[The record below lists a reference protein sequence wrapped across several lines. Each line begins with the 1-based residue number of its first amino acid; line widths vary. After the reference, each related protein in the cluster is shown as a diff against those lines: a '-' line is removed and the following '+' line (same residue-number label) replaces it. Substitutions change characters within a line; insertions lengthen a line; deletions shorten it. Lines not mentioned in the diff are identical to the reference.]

1 MTTST
6 QIHSGMRMTPEEFR
20 NLPEAGPRCEL
31 LEGVLYLMPEPA
43 LDHQFLVQLL
53 WKYLFDQLTV
63 AGLAHTYIPVNVIV
77 SGDDYLSPDIIVV
90 RASRAEML
98 GEVWVNGAPDI
109 VVEVLSTDR
118 DRDLV
123 DKRRLYAAAGVPEYW
138 ILDGEADALTAL
150 ELGNDGAYRERAVL
164 TAADT
169 LTTPLFREFTL
180 PLTQVF
186 DHPARIRR
194 ED

>member
-1 MTTST
+1 
-6 QIHSGMRMTPEEFR
+6 MTPEEFR

-63 AGLAHTYIPVNVIV
+63 GGLAHTYIPVNVIV

-90 RASRAEML
+90 RASRSEML

-123 DKRRLYAAAGVPEYW
+123 DKRGLYAAAGVPEYW
-138 ILDGEADALTAL
+138 ILDGDADTLTAL
-150 ELGNDGAYRERAVL
+150 ELADDGLYQERAVL
-164 TAADT
+164 TTADT
-169 LTTPLFREFTL
+169 LTTPLFPEFSL
-180 PLTQVF
+180 PLAQVF
-186 DHPARIRR
+186 DHPARIQRQ
-194 ED
+194 E

>member
-1 MTTST
+1 
-6 QIHSGMRMTPEEFR
+6 MTPEEFR

-63 AGLAHTYIPVNVIV
+63 IGLAYTYIPVNVIV

-90 RASRAEML
+90 RASRSEML

-123 DKRRLYAAAGVPEYW
+123 DKRQLYALTGVPEYW
-138 ILDGEADALTAL
+138 ILDGDADTLTAL
-150 ELGNDGAYRERAVL
+150 ELADDGTYRERPVL
-164 TAADT
+164 TASDT
-169 LTTPLFREFTL
+169 LTTPLFPEFSL
-180 PLTQVF
+180 PLAQVF

-194 ED
+194 QE

>member
-1 MTTST
+1 
-6 QIHSGMRMTPEEFR
+6 MTPEEFR

-63 AGLAHTYIPVNVIV
+63 GGLAHTYIPVNVIV

-90 RASRAEML
+90 RASRSEML

-123 DKRRLYAAAGVPEYW
+123 DKCRLYAAAGVPEYW
-138 ILDGEADALTAL
+138 ILDGDADTLTAL
-150 ELGNDGAYRERAVL
+150 ELADDGTYRERTVL
-164 TAADT
+164 TAADA
-169 LTTPLFREFTL
+169 LTTPLFPELGL
-180 PLTQVF
+180 PMEQVF
-186 DHPARIRR
+186 EHPARIQRQG
-194 ED
+194 